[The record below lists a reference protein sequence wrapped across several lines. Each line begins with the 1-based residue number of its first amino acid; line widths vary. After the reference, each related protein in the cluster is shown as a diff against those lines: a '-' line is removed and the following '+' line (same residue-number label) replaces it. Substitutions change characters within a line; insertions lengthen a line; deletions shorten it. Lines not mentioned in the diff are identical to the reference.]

1 MIIMRNSIKYIILLL
16 IIANSD
22 LFANRLNDTLL
33 VRNLPNDTA
42 KCRILAEISEE
53 FKDINTI
60 KGVEY
65 GEMALELSRKLKYN
79 GGIADAYK
87 AIGGNNWR
95 QGMYDTALNNFL
107 KALNLFKQAKNLY
120 AQCRVYNNIGL
131 IYFARTQYDKTEY
144 YLQTALK
151 LAEQLNNDTE
161 QARITHNL
169 ALLKFETY
177 NANESIKYHNK
188 SLQFATKAQDI
199 KLIAY
204 NYCFL
209 GKCYTSL
216 KQYDSAKSNLEI
228 SIELFQNLENPNNT
242 AMAYNQYAN
251 YLITI
256 GKFKEALVFTDKA
269 LVLSETVGNQF
280 IKMECAELKT
290 KAYIGLKDYKSALKY
305 NKLENELSE
314 KMKNESNI
322 KSVARLE
329 SKFEY
334 EHKLNNI
341 ELQNEKEII
350 RTQLIAKTAIIT
362 AILLLGITIIAIIF
376 YKHRTK
382 TNLLLKRN
390 YAEISHLNTK
400 LEESNSTKDK
410 FFSIIAHDLKNPL
423 GSLREMSKM
432 LHELDSEFTPEER
445 VELLHSLKISA
456 NKTYTLLENLLE
468 WSRSQRGVMKFE
480 PTKVDMFAIAQNS
493 IDFVKY
499 SAKKK
504 DITLI
509 NGIPQNTFIYADIN
523 LLHSVVRNLLTNS
536 IKFSHSNSTVE
547 IGILNNSADTCDAIF
562 YVKDTGIGITP
573 EDQSKLFSIE
583 NHVSKIGTAGESG
596 TGLGLILCKEFIDKH
611 NGKIWIESAENIGTS
626 IFFMLGYNKK

>member
-1 MIIMRNSIKYIILLL
+1 MERMRILVKYTLLLL
-16 IIANSD
+16 IISYCK
-22 LFANRLNDTLL
+22 LFSNTLHDTLS
-33 VRNLPNDTA
+33 VSNLPNDTA
-42 KCRILAEISEE
+42 KCRVLVEIAE
-53 FKDINTI
+53 DYRDLNTV
-60 KGVEY
+60 KGVKY
-65 GEMALELSRKLKYN
+65 GTMALELARKLDYKW
-79 GGIADAYK
+79 GIAAAYK

-95 QGMYDTALNNFL
+95 MGIYDIALDNFL
-107 KALNLFKQAKNLY
+107 KALNIFTQLGNKY
-120 AQCRVYNNIGL
+120 SQCKVYNNIGL

-169 ALLKFETY
+169 ALLKFETN

-242 AMAYNQYAN
+242 AMAYNQYAD
-251 YLITI
+251 YLIAI
-256 GKFKEALVFTDKA
+256 GQFKEALVFTDKSS
-269 LVLSETVGNQF
+269 VLSDKVGNKF

-322 KSVARLE
+322 QSIARLE

-334 EHKLNNI
+334 EQKLHDI

-410 FFSIIAHDLKNPL
+410 FFSIIAHDLRNPL

-445 VELLHSLKISA
+445 VELLHSLKKSA

-499 SAKKK
+499 SAKRK

-509 NGIPQNTFIYADIN
+509 NSIPQNTFIYADIN

-547 IGILNNSADTCDAIF
+547 IGILNNSADTIETIF
-562 YVKDTGIGITP
+562 FVKDTGIGITT

-626 IFFMLGYNKK
+626 IFFTLS